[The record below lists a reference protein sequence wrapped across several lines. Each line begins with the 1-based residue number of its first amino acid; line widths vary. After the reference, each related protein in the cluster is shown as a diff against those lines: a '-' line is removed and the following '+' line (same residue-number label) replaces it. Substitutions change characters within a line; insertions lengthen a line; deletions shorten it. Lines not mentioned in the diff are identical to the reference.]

1 MGYREVPEIL
11 EAADRPIERG
21 HHVAMA
27 CGPGA
32 GEDAVYARAVGK
44 ACEVEPDAQAIVLT
58 FSRDRALR
66 IALALQQ
73 GLAPHGIRAAVPPL
87 RTDGSVDVA
96 AAGTQCL
103 VERPSVLLP
112 EVRLGRLHLGGLRLL
127 VLDGLAD
134 LEDLD
139 EWTSAEPLI
148 DTLSA
153 DTQRVAVSRR
163 MDDRF
168 RELVL
173 RQLPRARQWPE
184 ELFRDTGDPAGPVEA
199 VRPAVL
205 DVGLAASELER
216 LGVLVEEL
224 RSTPPGGRV
233 RVRCREERSL
243 PRVRSALE
251 SVGLTMVAAP
261 DGWDVEATRA
271 AVAAGESDSSVACV
285 WFGLPLSVEHLRQ
298 TAPDDRRIAIVDVL
312 HHAQLHLLA
321 ERAGLRPRPLAGPRP
336 TAELESLGRYR
347 SLVRSRIEK
356 GGTDAELLVLEPLL
370 DEYGSARVASALSNL
385 LRLPGSAD
393 AAVRPWADVEAASLR
408 APRSSTRPPDPRGA
422 AHRGTRAAWSRIF
435 IGAGNRDSVRAA
447 DLVGAITGE
456 TGIAGAQIGKIEI
469 RGSFSLV
476 EVDSQVVDDVIRK
489 LDGTGI
495 RGRAVTVK
503 RDRGD

>member
-184 ELFRDTGDPAGPVEA
+184 ELFR
-199 VRPAVL
+199 
-205 DVGLAASELER
+205 
-216 LGVLVEEL
+216 LVEEL